1 MYQDGME
8 LMLTLALFLWSLD
21 SSTKKSLSVSLLLS
35 MTTLGNNISENYQLE
50 RFQNPFMRHCS
61 MNNWQKY

>member
-21 SSTKKSLSVSLLLS
+21 SSTKNLYPSV
-35 MTTLGNNISENYQLE
+35 Y
-50 RFQNPFMRHCS
+50 
-61 MNNWQKY
+61 Y